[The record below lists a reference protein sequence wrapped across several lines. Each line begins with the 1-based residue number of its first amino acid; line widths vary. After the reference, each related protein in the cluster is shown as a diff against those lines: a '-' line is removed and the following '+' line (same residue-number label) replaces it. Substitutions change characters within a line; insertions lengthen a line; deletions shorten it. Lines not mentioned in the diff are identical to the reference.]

1 MKNVKKL
8 FGFLSVLLLI
18 GGGVFTLASCSDDG
32 GDEKTTYSISV
43 AEADK
48 SITLAPGASKT
59 INVTTTGTMVKPSTI
74 EGLTV
79 DIDNSAKTITIS
91 ASDTIT
97 EKTEKPVTV
106 KLSEDESKFVTIAV
120 TVDPETVAE
129 YDTMTLKLTFAEEI
143 GAHKVELVYWQS
155 GDNDKLN
162 GFKTETADV
171 AENAVTFTLS
181 KEYSSDWGFNAFIKV
196 LNSDGTDIS
205 DTIELGSFATD
216 DSAVITGAGG
226 TYEKF
231 WFAFTKDTTITN
243 SCTKAEEKAEETMT
257 LNMTFDEA
265 LSAAKVKVLYYKADT
280 VYADIA
286 EGTNAKTETKEIS
299 ENKASIT
306 LSNKYST
313 TWGYNAKFTLYK
325 SDDTEISAWKA
336 TSTDSTFGHATNDGK
351 DHYYWEHKK
360 DSTVTVNFAK
370 LAAIS
375 TDVDYVL
382 IKVGED
388 DATVTITAD
397 TDVSIKTAS
406 DETYAKATLTD
417 KTLTIKAVAVGEASV
432 VLEDANGNEATVK
445 IYVNPKEA
453 WTNDKSYTV
462 TYIGSSSRYQVLGKD
477 LFASSYNI
485 KSVTIAASGIEWS
498 SNEWRYLAAYTQSA
512 WAEGESGN
520 EIVNV
525 GYNAESDT
533 TSGTVTITDETTLT
547 ALTTNGLYV
556 AFGDNVK
563 TSKATIKVTYS
574 TEAIVYTKLVGSIAV
589 SDASTIKQIVEPTEF
604 AKYNLTAVKIDVSN
618 ISDEST
624 TAWITVATDS
634 SWSNKEEGLQT
645 SKSVIFTNEE
655 NAEVLAGLQTNGLWI
670 ATYANQ
676 TCSIAVSY
684 IAIDSA
690 TPGEFTVSSG
700 TTTAATIPLTWSES
714 ENATRYVVQYKTGSG
729 DYTSAGVTAEKF
741 YTIEGLD
748 ASTDYI
754 VLVTAYCGATGTAAT
769 EVNVKTTEA
778 AATDTETKTGT
789 FTLNNWTR
797 VQPSDLGSSAFSNYN
812 ITKISV
818 EVTLDTNLTSGNFC
832 VYYGA
837 DDNTWLVNLDWASD
851 EDSGKKFTKEI
862 TDATQIGNIKTGG
875 LYFAADS
882 TSSATANVTITY
894 IPVSE

>member
-1 MKNVKKL
+1 M
-8 FGFLSVLLLI
+8 
-18 GGGVFTLASCSDDG
+18 ASCSDDG

-79 DIDNSAKTITIS
+79 DIDNSAKTIKIS

-97 EKTEKPVTV
+97 EKTEKSVTV

-155 GDNDKLN
+155 DDNDKLN
-162 GFKTETADV
+162 GSKTETADV

-181 KEYSSDWGFNAFIKV
+181 KEYSSGWGFNAFIKV

-351 DHYYWEHKK
+351 NHYYWEYKK

-370 LAAIS
+370 PAAIS

-388 DATVTITAD
+388 DATVTITSD
-397 TDVSIKTAS
+397 TEVSIKTAS

-432 VLEDANGNEATVK
+432 VLEDANNNEATIK
-445 IYVNPKEA
+445 IYVNPEEK
-453 WTNDKSYTV
+453 WSSNKDYTA
-462 TYIGSSSRYQVLGKD
+462 TYIGDGTYYQILGKD
-477 LFASSYNI
+477 MFKTDLGI
-485 KSVTIAASGIEWS
+485 TSVTIAASDIEWS
-498 SNEWRYLAAYTQSA
+498 STGYRYLSAHAQDAWGTAATSKAVIDAAYSETDDVTSKSITISD
-512 WAEGESGN
+512 EDFISG
-520 EIVNV
+520 I
-525 GYNAESDT
+525 A
-533 TSGTVTITDETTLT
+533 
-547 ALTTNGLYV
+547 TNGLYLN
-556 AFGDNVK
+556 FGDKVP
-563 TSKATIKVTYS
+563 TSKGTIKVSYS
-574 TEAIVYTKLVGSIAV
+574 TEEV
-589 SDASTIKQIVEPTEF
+589 SYQTMTVTLNFDGFTIGDGGTLSVNYG
-604 AKYNLTAVKIDVSN
+604 AD
-618 ISDEST
+618 
-624 TAWITVATDS
+624 
-634 SWSNKEEGLQT
+634 SWSGNFTPLIADGGL
-645 SKSVIFTNEE
+645 
-655 NAEVLAGLQTNGLWI
+655 
-670 ATYANQ
+670 
-676 TCSIAVSY
+676 
-684 IAIDSA
+684 SA
-690 TPGEFTVSSG
+690 TFTVSSQYAG
-700 TTTAATIPLTWSES
+700 TSAFSIWAGDVKTDADTSINVTWEDGSTENASVTFIADGTATLTLKKKVTGDVSVIISNNTATIE
-714 ENATRYVVQYKTGSG
+714 
-729 DYTSAGVTAEKF
+729 
-741 YTIEGLD
+741 
-748 ASTDYI
+748 
-754 VLVTAYCGATGTAAT
+754 
-769 EVNVKTTEA
+769 
-778 AATDTETKTGT
+778 T
-789 FTLNNWTR
+789 FTLDGN
-797 VQPSDLGSSAFSNYN
+797 VQQILTAAQVEEVLG
-812 ITKISV
+812 
-818 EVTLDTNLTSGNFC
+818 NLTSPSLTIALSNIDWGLIMHGN
-832 VYYGA
+832 G
-837 DDNTWLVNLDWASD
+837 
-851 EDSGKKFTKEI
+851 
-862 TDATQIGNIKTGG
+862 
-875 LYFAADS
+875 
-882 TSSATANVTITY
+882 
-894 IPVSE
+894 